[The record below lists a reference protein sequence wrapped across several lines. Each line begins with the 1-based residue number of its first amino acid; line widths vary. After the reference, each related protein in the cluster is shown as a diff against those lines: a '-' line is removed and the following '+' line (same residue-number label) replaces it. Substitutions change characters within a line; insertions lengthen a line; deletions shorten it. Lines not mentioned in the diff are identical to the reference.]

1 MLTQTY
7 VEISVIT
14 NKYGGNPMDSH
25 KGVLVCGEIAEGK
38 LAPITIELLGAGRKL
53 ANELGE
59 DLSILLMGSNTSG
72 LGQEAIAYGAD
83 RVYVAEDSLLDQYN
97 SDAYT
102 QVAANLCQ
110 KEPPSIM
117 LLGHTDAGLDLA
129 PRLNGRLGGGLAMDC
144 LALSIDPATKL
155 LVSTRPIFGGNAHAM
170 MVSKSARPQ
179 MATVRLKIVP
189 PAERNDSRQGKVI
202 PVEGK
207 IDPSALKVKVVERIK
222 EQVEGIKL
230 EDAEVVVSGGRGMG
244 GAQNFGM
251 LRDLAQV
258 LGGAVGATRPACD
271 EGWAPATVQVGQ
283 SGKVVS
289 PKVYIAV
296 ALSGAMS
303 HIAGC
308 MGAKY
313 IVAINKDKEANIFN
327 VAHFGIVADYKEVV
341 PALTAKLRELLSK

>member
-1 MLTQTY
+1 
-7 VEISVIT
+7 
-14 NKYGGNPMDSH
+14 MDTH

-38 LAPITIELLGAGRKL
+38 LAPITVELLGAGRKL

-59 DLSILLMGSNTSG
+59 ELSALLMGSKASG
-72 LGQEAIAYGAD
+72 LGQEAIACGAD
-83 RVYVAEDSLLDQYN
+83 NVYVAEDSLLDQYN

-102 QVAANLCQ
+102 QVAADLCR
-110 KEPPSIM
+110 KVTPSIM
-117 LLGHTDAGLDLA
+117 LFGHTDIGCDLA

-144 LALSIDPATKL
+144 LALAVDPASKL
-155 LVSTRPIFGGNAHAM
+155 LVSTRPVFGGNAHAAV
-170 MVSKSARPQ
+170 VSKAARPQ
-179 MATVRLKIVP
+179 MATVRPKTLP

-207 IDPSALKVKVVERIK
+207 VDPSALKVKVIERIK
-222 EQVEGIKL
+222 EEVEGVKL
-230 EDAEVVVSGGRGMG
+230 EDAEVVVSGGRGIGNVQNWGMIKELARTL
-244 GAQNFGM
+244 GA
-251 LRDLAQV
+251 
-258 LGGAVGATRPACD
+258 AVGATRPACD
-271 EGWAPATVQVGQ
+271 EGWAPVTLQVGQ

-308 MGAKY
+308 LGSKT

-327 VAHFGIVADYKEVV
+327 VAHFGIVGDFKEVV
-341 PALTAKLRELLSK
+341 PALTAKLKELKSK

>member
-1 MLTQTY
+1 M
-7 VEISVIT
+7 
-14 NKYGGNPMDSH
+14 GNH

-38 LAPITIELLGAGRKL
+38 LAPITIELLGIGRKM

-59 DLSILLMGSNTSG
+59 DLSTLLMGSKTGG

-83 RVYVAEDSLLDQYN
+83 KVYVAEDSLLDDYN

-110 KEPPSIM
+110 KVLPSVV
-117 LLGHTDAGLDLA
+117 LLGHTDVGCDLA

-144 LALSIDPATKL
+144 LALSVDPASKL
-155 LVSTRPIFGGNAHAM
+155 LVSIRPVFGGNAHATM
-170 MVSKSARPQ
+170 ISKSARPQ
-179 MATVRLKIVP
+179 MATLRTKIVP
-189 PAERNDSRQGKVI
+189 PAARDDSRQGQVI
-202 PVEGK
+202 PVEDK

-222 EQVEGIKL
+222 EEMEGVKL
-230 EDAEVVVSGGRGMG
+230 EDAEVVVSGGRGIG

-251 LRDLAQV
+251 LRELAGV

-271 EGWAPATVQVGQ
+271 EGWTPVTLQVGQ

-289 PKVYIAV
+289 PKLYIAV

-308 MGAKY
+308 LGSKY

-341 PALTAKLRELLSK
+341 PALTAKLKELLTK

>member
-1 MLTQTY
+1 MD
-7 VEISVIT
+7 T
-14 NKYGGNPMDSH
+14 N

-59 DLSILLMGSNTSG
+59 DLSALLMGGKAGG

-83 RVYVAEDSLLDQYN
+83 NVYVSEDSLLDQYN

-102 QVAANLCQ
+102 QVAADLCR
-110 KEPPSIM
+110 KALPSIM
-117 LLGHTDAGLDLA
+117 LFGHTDVGCDLA

-144 LALSIDPATKL
+144 LTLSVDPATKL
-155 LVSTRPIFGGNAHAM
+155 LVSTRPVYGGNAHAT

-179 MATVRLKIVP
+179 MATVRPKTMP

-207 IDPSALKVKVVERIK
+207 IDPSALKVKVVDRIK
-222 EQVEGIKL
+222 EEVEGIKL

-244 GAQNFGM
+244 NAQNFAM
-251 LRDLAQV
+251 VKELASV

-271 EGWAPATVQVGQ
+271 EGWAPVTLQVGQ

-289 PKVYIAV
+289 PKLYIAV

-308 MGAKY
+308 LGSKV
-313 IVAINKDKEANIFN
+313 IVAINKDKEANIFS
-327 VAHFGIVADYKEVV
+327 VAHLGIVADFKEVL
-341 PALTAKLRELLSK
+341 PALIAKLKELKSK